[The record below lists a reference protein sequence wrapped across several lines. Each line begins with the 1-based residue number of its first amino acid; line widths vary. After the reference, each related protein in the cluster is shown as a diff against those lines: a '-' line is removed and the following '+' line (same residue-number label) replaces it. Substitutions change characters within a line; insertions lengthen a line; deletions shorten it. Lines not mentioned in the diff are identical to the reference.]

1 MDRPYNA
8 PYLLNRFMT
17 NMPNLKSQF
26 GNIDIYLFDQ
36 LLKGR
41 LRPPMRVL
49 DAGCGKGRNLVY
61 LFQTGYEVFGVDAD
75 PKSVKYV
82 QAIAKR
88 LAPAAPATNF
98 DVAEIASL
106 PFETNRFDAVISS
119 AVLHFAEN
127 TAHFHQM
134 VDEMWRVLTPGGMLF
149 ARVASTIGIA
159 DRVMPLE
166 NGWYALPDG
175 TNRFLVDE
183 AVLLNKTKTLGGELL
198 DPLKT
203 TNVQNLRAM
212 TTWVVRK

>member
-1 MDRPYNA
+1 MND
-8 PYLLNRFMT
+8 
-17 NMPNLKSQF
+17 LKAQF

-61 LFQTGYEVFGVDAD
+61 LLQNGFEVFGVDSD
-75 PKSVKYV
+75 SKSVKYV

-88 LAPAAPATNF
+88 LAPDMPATNF
-98 DVAEIASL
+98 DVAEISSL
-106 PFETNRFDAVISS
+106 PFEAGRFDAVISS
-119 AVLHFAEN
+119 AVLHFAEPPDD
-127 TAHFHQM
+127 FYRM
-134 VDEMWRVLTPGGMLF
+134 VDEMWRVLAPGGMLF
-149 ARVASTIGIA
+149 ARVASTIGIK
-159 DRVMPLE
+159 DLVMPLE

-175 TNRFLVDE
+175 SNRYLVDE
-183 AVLLNKTKTLGGELL
+183 SMLLDKTKELGGELL